1 MLASQG
7 PVVGPQERRWPGII
21 FKGTLPFL
29 LEVRTVVALG
39 KEGGYS
45 DTWDIHW
52 ARRHHPQVPMQV
64 GPAQALEGA
73 ADLHKHMGKQVDG
86 EIEKTLMPSTPLP
99 TASFSSWA

>member
-39 KEGGYS
+39 KEGGY
-45 DTWDIHW
+45 
-52 ARRHHPQVPMQV
+52 RHLGHPLGQTAPSP
-64 GPAQALEGA
+64 GPN
-73 ADLHKHMGKQVDG
+73 
-86 EIEKTLMPSTPLP
+86 
-99 TASFSSWA
+99 ASRTCSSPGRGC